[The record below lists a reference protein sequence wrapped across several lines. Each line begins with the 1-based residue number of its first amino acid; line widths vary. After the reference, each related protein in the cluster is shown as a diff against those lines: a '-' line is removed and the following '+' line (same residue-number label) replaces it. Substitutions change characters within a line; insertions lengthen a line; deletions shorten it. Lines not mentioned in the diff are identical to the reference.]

1 MITFSGIS
9 GHSSETV
16 TINANDTVGAG
27 TDNEKVVLGNVGDS
41 GHAGINTVTVSGDD
55 GITLNGAIYTDGT
68 AAAGTVTLNDAVTID
83 GDVTIDTDD
92 SATDG
97 NIVFTASI
105 DGKAGGSTDTLTL
118 EGGTGTITLQPIGA
132 TNPLGSLTINSQT
145 TGTAALS
152 IPNIGSG
159 TVDAAT
165 VVGITGATSI
175 GNTSGGVVT
184 LSGTIY
190 KTGSGAFSITTS
202 GGTNTTEANNCFTL
216 TTIADGELLNGN
228 PNADS
233 ILYFP
238 CILSH
243 TSIF

>member
-1 MITFSGIS
+1 MIQRLVG
-9 GHSSETV
+9 SEMC
-16 TINANDTVGAG
+16 IRDR
-27 TDNEKVVLGNVGDS
+27 
-41 GHAGINTVTVSGDD
+41 INTVTVSGDD

-92 SATDG
+92 SSTDG

-105 DGKAGGSTDTLTL
+105 DGKSGGSTDTLTL

-159 TVDAAT
+159 TCLLYTSPSPRDAESSRMPSSA
-165 VVGITGATSI
+165 
-175 GNTSGGVVT
+175 
-184 LSGTIY
+184 
-190 KTGSGAFSITTS
+190 
-202 GGTNTTEANNCFTL
+202 
-216 TTIADGELLNGN
+216 
-228 PNADS
+228 
-233 ILYFP
+233 
-238 CILSH
+238 
-243 TSIF
+243 